1 MENRFEY
8 EFSFTQ
14 NDVNKFAEVTGDKNP
29 VHLDEE
35 YAGKTM
41 FKRRIIHGF
50 LAGSVFSKVFGTMF
64 PGEGTI
70 YLKQEMKFV
79 APMFTDVRYKA
90 VFDIIDL
97 NKEKGKAV
105 VKTTIVDD
113 KGAETIVGEAII
125 INEKMKQ

>member
-1 MENRFEY
+1 MENKFEH
-8 EFSFTQ
+8 EFTFTQ
-14 NDVNKFAEVTGDKNP
+14 NDVNGFAEVTGDKNP
-29 VHLDEE
+29 IHLDAE
-35 YAGKTM
+35 YAEKSI

-90 VFDIIDL
+90 VFEIVDL

-113 KGAETIVGEAII
+113 KGTETIVGEAIV
-125 INEKMKQ
+125 INEKLKI